1 MGRIDDR
8 LQELGIEFPT
18 PTIPR
23 GNFLPFR
30 REGSLVF
37 LSGQICE
44 WNGAVT
50 CVGPVG
56 DGGVSI
62 EAGAE
67 GARVCAIR
75 LLYALKLACDGDLD
89 RVRGIARLTGYVN
102 CVPGFAWSPLVING
116 ATQLFIDVFGD
127 AGRHA
132 RTAIGVSGLPGN
144 ASVEVEGIALID

>member
-1 MGRIDDR
+1 MGKIETR
-8 LQELGIEFPT
+8 LRGLGLEFPQ
-18 PTIPR
+18 PTTPR

-30 REGSLVF
+30 REGSMVF

-50 CVGPVG
+50 CEGPVG
-56 DGGVSI
+56 DGGVAI
-62 EAGAE
+62 ETAAQA
-67 GARVCAIR
+67 ARICAIR

-89 RVRGIARLTGYVN
+89 RVRAMARLTGYVN

-116 ATQLFIDVFGD
+116 ATQLFVDVFGE

-132 RTAIGVSGLPGN
+132 RTAVGVSGLPGN

>member
-1 MGRIDDR
+1 MGRIEAR
-8 LQELGIEFPT
+8 MQELGIEFPT
-18 PTIPR
+18 PSTPR

-44 WNGAVT
+44 WNGVVT
-50 CVGPVG
+50 SQGPVG
-56 DGGVSI
+56 DGGVPI
-62 EAGAE
+62 ETAAQA
-67 GARVCAIR
+67 ARVCAIR

-89 RVRGIARLTGYVN
+89 RVRQMARLTGYVN

-132 RTAIGVSGLPGN
+132 RTAIGVCGLPGN
-144 ASVEVEGIALID
+144 ASVEVDGVAVID